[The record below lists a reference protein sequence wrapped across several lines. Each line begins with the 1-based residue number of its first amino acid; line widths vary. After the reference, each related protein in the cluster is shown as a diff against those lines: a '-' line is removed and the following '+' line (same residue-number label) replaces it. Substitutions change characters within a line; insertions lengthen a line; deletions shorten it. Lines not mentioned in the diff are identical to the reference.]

1 MNILFSPAY
10 IEGRLVIFIF
20 LELNNLK
27 LHYEVTGEGEP
38 FILLHGWGANLR
50 TFDKLAKDLSGMY
63 KVYTIDLPGFGES
76 EIGVPLDIYEVVEV
90 IHQFCM
96 NLQINCPILLGHS
109 YGGRI
114 AIVYASM
121 YQVKKLILVSAAG
134 LKQKLRISKK
144 IKVKVYKIFKKM
156 HLPIKMGSS
165 DYQNADNVKRIM
177 LVKAVNQDLK
187 EEMKKITS
195 PTFLIYGVD
204 DKTTPITLARQIKEY
219 IPDAYL
225 VELEDCGHFPYID
238 RPSYFTL
245 VLMSYL
251 IGQENTN

>member
-1 MNILFSPAY
+1 
-10 IEGRLVIFIF
+10 
-20 LELNNLK
+20 
-27 LHYEVTGEGEP
+27 
-38 FILLHGWGANLR
+38 
-50 TFDKLAKDLSGMY
+50 
-63 KVYTIDLPGFGES
+63 
-76 EIGVPLDIYEVVEV
+76 
-90 IHQFCM
+90 
-96 NLQINCPILLGHS
+96 
-109 YGGRI
+109 
-114 AIVYASM
+114 
-121 YQVKKLILVSAAG
+121 
-134 LKQKLRISKK
+134 
-144 IKVKVYKIFKKM
+144 
-156 HLPIKMGSS
+156 MGSS

-204 DKTTPITLARQIKEY
+204 DTTTPITLARQIKEY

-251 IGQENTN
+251 IGQEKTN